1 MCWSTRSAAPWT
13 PPNLGFDHVI
23 LAVRLPDDVPAKGG
37 DPSLLAVTELP
48 GIGRVLYFDPTNEQT
63 PFGRLSGDLQASYA
77 LVVGPDS
84 GQYLPLPQLAP
95 ETSGTQRIAKLVLRE
110 NGDLSG
116 TVSETRSGDDGDE
129 LRGLLANESG
139 DADRLRPI
147 ESVLA
152 GSLATFQVASPE
164 YLNLPDRSAPL
175 ESRYA
180 LQADRYAK
188 ANGDLLLVRPRVFGR
203 WARSF
208 LEKDEPRQH
217 AIEMWGPGRDGDV
230 FEIELP
236 PGYVADDL
244 PPAVLQDC
252 GFAVYRSK
260 SEMVGRV
267 LRYTRSLEIRNLS
280 VPVEKAIMLRDFYR
294 AISGDERMLA
304 VLKRAGT

>member
-1 MCWSTRSAAPWT
+1 MPA
-13 PPNLGFDHVI
+13 NLAFNHVI
-23 LAVRLPDDVPAKGG
+23 LAVRLPDDVH
-37 DPSLLAVTELP
+37 DPSLLAVADAP
-48 GIGRVLYFDPTNEQT
+48 GLGRVLFFDPTNDQT
-63 PFGRLSGDLQASYA
+63 PLGRLSGDLQANYG
-77 LVVGPDS
+77 LVIGEQAS
-84 GQYLPLPQLAP
+84 QYMRLPQLPP
-95 ETSGTQRIAKLVLRE
+95 ETSGMQRLAKFQLGE

-116 TVSETRSGDDGDE
+116 TVQETRTGDVADGLREE
-129 LRGLLANESG
+129 LADMTAES
-139 DADRLRPI
+139 DHVRPI
-147 ESVLA
+147 ESA
-152 GSLATFQVASPE
+152 FSGSLATFHVQNPE
-164 YLNLPDRSAPL
+164 FGNLQERALPL
-175 ESRYA
+175 ESRYS
-180 LQADRYAK
+180 LQVERYAK

-203 WARSF
+203 WAKGF

-217 AIEMWGPGRDGDV
+217 AIEMWGPERDSDV

-280 VPVEKAIMLRDFYR
+280 VPVEKAIVLRDFYR
-294 AISGDERMLA
+294 VISGDERMLA